1 MKSSNSCKLALLPP
15 SFAWLLLSPL
25 YNTSHSLCLSLCFYR
40 VFLSCLHSDSL
51 NKSVTT
57 WYLIMTYHQMIQE
70 GAAGM
75 GMISKRTNKE
85 ACWKW
90 KVRTRHQ
97 RFFIYDF
104 KAHNTIVQF
113 LSSFSFD
120 PSSSP
125 CYIHFPFLLQQ
136 LRDRKLYL
144 ISTWV
149 KTLLNS
155 WAFWHK
161 SQTSASPKVKLKYD
175 REKKRRGWSKEPRVL
190 LGCMYGK
197 CKSLQ

>member
-1 MKSSNSCKLALLPP
+1 
-15 SFAWLLLSPL
+15 
-25 YNTSHSLCLSLCFYR
+25 
-40 VFLSCLHSDSL
+40 
-51 NKSVTT
+51 
-57 WYLIMTYHQMIQE
+57 
-70 GAAGM
+70 
-75 GMISKRTNKE
+75 MISKRTNKE
-85 ACWKW
+85 ACGKW

-125 CYIHFPFLLQQ
+125 YYIHFPFLLQQ

-190 LGCMYGK
+190 LDCMANASHYSRAVR
-197 CKSLQ
+197 KSCHLCASLLLYLPITKSVVRLVLLQASKQVSQLFHLH

>member
-1 MKSSNSCKLALLPP
+1 
-15 SFAWLLLSPL
+15 
-25 YNTSHSLCLSLCFYR
+25 
-40 VFLSCLHSDSL
+40 
-51 NKSVTT
+51 
-57 WYLIMTYHQMIQE
+57 
-70 GAAGM
+70 M

-85 ACWKW
+85 VCGKW

-161 SQTSASPKVKLKYD
+161 SQTSASPKVKLKYE
-175 REKKRRGWSKEPRVL
+175 REKRKGGAGQKK
-190 LGCMYGK
+190 LGCAAWQMQVTVELSEKVVTCVLHYSCICPSQSQSSDWFFCRLASKSVSCSIFFTNGK
-197 CKSLQ
+197 KEGK

>member
-1 MKSSNSCKLALLPP
+1 
-15 SFAWLLLSPL
+15 
-25 YNTSHSLCLSLCFYR
+25 
-40 VFLSCLHSDSL
+40 
-51 NKSVTT
+51 
-57 WYLIMTYHQMIQE
+57 
-70 GAAGM
+70 M

-85 ACWKW
+85 ACGKW

-197 CKSLQ
+197 CKSLQQSCQKKLSLVCFTTLVFAHHKVSRQIGSSPGQQASQSAVPSSLMGKRRGNEWPFATQALLFPWS

>member
-1 MKSSNSCKLALLPP
+1 MESKDKTSKIFLFMTSKHIIQLCNFSPALVLTLPP
-15 SFAWLLLSPL
+15 P
-25 YNTSHSLCLSLCFYR
+25 
-40 VFLSCLHSDSL
+40 
-51 NKSVTT
+51 
-57 WYLIMTYHQMIQE
+57 
-70 GAAGM
+70 
-75 GMISKRTNKE
+75 
-85 ACWKW
+85 
-90 KVRTRHQ
+90 
-97 RFFIYDF
+97 
-104 KAHNTIVQF
+104 
-113 LSSFSFD
+113 
-120 PSSSP
+120 P

-190 LGCMYGK
+190 HVWQMQVTTVELSEKVVTCVLHYSCICPSQSQSSDWFFSRLASKSVSCSIFTNGK
-197 CKSLQ
+197 KEGK